1 MVNEVRL
8 LSSSSSKPH
17 NMKPLT
23 AQKLFEILNEMKID
37 GYNLDTITI
46 NYRTDPDSDVD
57 VVTYVGED
65 LYDETNTELKSL
77 VLMADASE
85 YED

>member
-1 MVNEVRL
+1 
-8 LSSSSSKPH
+8 
-17 NMKPLT
+17 MKPLT
-23 AQKLFEILNEMKID
+23 AQKLFEVLDEMKID
-37 GYNLDTITI
+37 GYDLETITI
-46 NYRTDPDSDVD
+46 NYRTDSDSDVE

>member
-1 MVNEVRL
+1 
-8 LSSSSSKPH
+8 
-17 NMKPLT
+17 MKPLT
-23 AQKLFEILNEMKID
+23 AQKLFEVLNEMKID
-37 GYNLDTITI
+37 GYDLETITI
-46 NYRTDPDSDVD
+46 NYRTDSDSDVE

-85 YED
+85 YEH

>member
-1 MVNEVRL
+1 
-8 LSSSSSKPH
+8 
-17 NMKPLT
+17 MKPLT

-46 NYRTDPDSDVD
+46 NYRTDPDSDVE

-77 VLMADASE
+77 VLMSDASE